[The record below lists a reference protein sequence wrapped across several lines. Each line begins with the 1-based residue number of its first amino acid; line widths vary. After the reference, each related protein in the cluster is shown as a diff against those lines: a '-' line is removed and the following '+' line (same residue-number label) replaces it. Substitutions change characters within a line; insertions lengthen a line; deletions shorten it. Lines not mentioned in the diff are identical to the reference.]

1 MVISTATGRDG
12 TAAFPHDYGDSM
24 DRLILAHDLGT
35 SANKATL
42 FSEDGK
48 LVASATHPY
57 QSDFLPGG
65 VAEQNPEDWWTAVCA
80 STQMLLETQD
90 ASRVAAIAFSGT
102 MMGCLCVDKNGVP
115 LRKHMMYCDQRATKQ
130 ADEFIE
136 KAGDEAIYRIS
147 GNRPSAA
154 YCAAKYMWVKENQPD
169 IYRNTHKMLNAKD
182 YLNFRMTGR
191 LATDPT
197 DASGTNI
204 YDLKTGTWSEQL
216 IEASGLDASIFP
228 DIVPST
234 QVLGE
239 LTGEAAR
246 AMGLRAGIP
255 VMAGAADGMCAS
267 VGVGSVAPGNAYN
280 CVGSSAWIAITS
292 EKPIY
297 DPLQRTI
304 TFAHAVPGLF
314 NPMGIMQVGGGVYAW
329 LKNVMCLWETEKAA
343 REGGS
348 VYELMNKAA
357 ASSPPGANGLI
368 FLPHLLG
375 ERTPRWNSLARGG
388 FVGLAMPHKR
398 GDLIRAVLE
407 GVALNLAISVDI
419 FREFGYPIKEMT
431 MIGGAAKGDVWR
443 QIMADVYNAEILRPN
458 YLDEAT
464 STGAAVIAG
473 IGSGIYKDFSVID
486 QFFRIVD
493 KTTPNPANFPVY
505 KRKKALFD
513 KVYFA
518 LEPLF
523 PEFADEADGE

>member
-1 MVISTATGRDG
+1 MET
-12 TAAFPHDYGDSM
+12 

-42 FSEDGK
+42 FSEDGR
-48 LVASATHPY
+48 LVASATYPY
-57 QSDFLPGG
+57 RSEFLPGG
-65 VAEQNPEDWWTAVCA
+65 AAEQDPEDWWTAVCA
-80 STQMLLETQD
+80 STQTLLETREAD
-90 ASRVAAIAFSGT
+90 RVAAIAFSGT
-102 MMGCLCVDKNGVP
+102 MMGCLCVDGNGVP
-115 LRKHMMYCDQRATKQ
+115 LRKHMMYCDQRATRQ
-130 ADEFIE
+130 ADAFIE
-136 KAGDEAIYRIS
+136 KAGADVIYRIS

-154 YCAAKYMWVKENQPD
+154 YCAAKYMWVKENQPGV
-169 IYRNTHKMLNAKD
+169 YRRTHKMLNAKD

-204 YDLKTGTWSEQL
+204 YDLKNGTWSETL
-216 IEASGLDASIFP
+216 IEASGLDAAIFP

-234 QVLGE
+234 RVLGE
-239 LTGEAAR
+239 LTREAAEC
-246 AMGLRAGIP
+246 MGLRPGIP

-267 VGVGSVAPGNAYN
+267 VGVGSVAPGNAYS
-280 CVGSSAWIAITS
+280 CVGSSAWIAVTS
-292 EKPIY
+292 EEPIY

-329 LKNVMCLWETEKAA
+329 LKNAACQWEAEKAA
-343 REGGS
+343 AEGGNP
-348 VYELMNKAA
+348 YALMDAA
-357 ASSPPGANGLI
+357 AALSPPGANGLV

-388 FVGLAMPHKR
+388 FIGLAMPH
-398 GDLIRAVLE
+398 GHADLIRAVLE

-419 FREFGYPIKEMT
+419 FRGFGHAIKEMT
-431 MIGGAAKGDVWR
+431 VIGGAAKGGIWR
-443 QIMADVYNAEILRPN
+443 QIMADIYDAAILRPN

-464 STGAAVIAG
+464 SVGAAIIAG
-473 IGSGIYKDFSVID
+473 IGAGMYKDFSVIN

-493 KTTPNPANFPVY
+493 KTSPNPANFSVY

-523 PEFADEADGE
+523 PELAEAAAHPDR